1 MSLAFS
7 LSGIGKR
14 YPHFALQDVSL
25 DLPEGQVMGLV
36 GVNGAGKTTL
46 LRLLTGLA
54 APDAGEVV
62 VLGHRLPQG
71 QVAARREIGFASEDM
86 RLYRSQTLRWHMDL
100 VAAIYPGWREDYA
113 AELVR
118 RFDLRPQ
125 QVLGGCSHGQRVKAL
140 LLLCLARRPR
150 LLLLDEP
157 TTGLDPVARLEV
169 LEALAEVL
177 RDERR
182 SVLFSSHNTH
192 DVEQLAHDVE
202 QAPDAIAFVHE
213 GRLVA
218 CADRH
223 AFLER
228 WRRVLCQGALPAG
241 LDAWP
246 EVAVARANGSLVE
259 LKVRDWHPGLPARL
273 AAQGL
278 TVQRDDPMSLEDIF
292 VSAVRAGAVA

>member
-1 MSLAFS
+1 MTLAFS
-7 LSGIGKR
+7 LSGIAKR
-14 YPHFALQDVSL
+14 YPHFALQDITL

-54 APDAGEVV
+54 SADAGDVT
-62 VLGHRLPQG
+62 VLGHRLPAA
-71 QVAARREIGFASEDM
+71 QVSAKRDIGFASEDM
-86 RLYRSQTLRWHMDL
+86 RLYRGQTLRWHMDL
-100 VAAIYPGWREDYA
+100 IANIYPGWDPGYA
-113 AELVR
+113 AELVK
-118 RFDLRPQ
+118 RFELRVEQ
-125 QVLGGCSHGQRVKAL
+125 AVGGYSHGQRVKAL

-157 TTGLDPVARLEV
+157 TTGLDPMARIEV
-169 LEALAEVL
+169 LEALADVL

-192 DVEQLAHDVE
+192 DVEQLADNITFLH
-202 QAPDAIAFVHE
+202 Q

-218 CADRH
+218 SADKH
-223 AFLER
+223 SFVDR
-228 WRRVLCQGALPAG
+228 WRRIVCQGALPAG

-246 EVAVARANGSLVE
+246 EIAMARANGSLVE
-259 LKVRDWHPGLPARL
+259 IKARSWHDDLPARL

-278 TVQRDDPMSLEDIF
+278 QVQRADPMALEDIF
-292 VSAVRAGAVA
+292 VTAVRSGGVA